1 MKKFK
6 KDLSRFTDS
15 HSLLTDIYN
24 RLYWRNSGLVRKYEP
39 KKKIKKRIDLKSN
52 SLQDQL
58 QHHIDLETDDDKLI
72 NFFIKGGKTDVIQ
85 IDSDTE

>member
-1 MKKFK
+1 MTIIDPYEILTWAIELITADKCNFSTKFK

-39 KKKIKKRIDLKSN
+39 KKKLKN
-52 SLQDQL
+52 
-58 QHHIDLETDDDKLI
+58 ELI
-72 NFFIKGGKTDVIQ
+72 
-85 IDSDTE
+85 